1 MIGVEKFILSKSLS
15 TPYKASLAE
24 SVLEKILFVVFFNEK
39 HLQRCRHTHTHI
51 HSNIAEKKESV
62 TVHAIPICHLPD
74 GLPSDCFCA
83 RCFALFGMSTHFIQ
97 SQKNSA
103 AIVFFTHEFI
113 FWGKCFQFH
122 HVIFNHLIQGGIWN
136 TQVFLSDIVSLIFH
150 SQR

>member
-1 MIGVEKFILSKSLS
+1 MIGVEKLILSKSLS

-39 HLQRCRHTHTHI
+39 HLQRCRHTHI